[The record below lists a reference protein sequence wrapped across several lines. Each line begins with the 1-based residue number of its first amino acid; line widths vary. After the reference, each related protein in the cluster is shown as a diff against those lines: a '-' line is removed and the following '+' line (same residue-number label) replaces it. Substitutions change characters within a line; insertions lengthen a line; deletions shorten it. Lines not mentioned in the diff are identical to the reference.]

1 MQSCLNY
8 CIELNYSIYLHH
20 TNIKRILPYMSTT
33 IIIILLSAAIVL
45 LVLLLA
51 ALIGRI
57 FRQSDDLRE
66 KNDVIVREVRRNQL
80 LINNGTGREPSK
92 S

>member
-1 MQSCLNY
+1 M
-8 CIELNYSIYLHH
+8 
-20 TNIKRILPYMSTT
+20 TTT
-33 IIIILLSAAIVL
+33 IIVLLSVAVVL

-51 ALIGRI
+51 VLVWRHL
-57 FRQSDDLRE
+57 RQVDELRQ

-80 LINNGTGREPSK
+80 LIHNGSFREPSE